1 VARNNLRQRSI
12 YESAHLISKMLEIST
27 SDRICIAAVKEFLSN
42 SMQIFFF
49 MKEKN
54 IDCGVRTAD
63 IS

>member
-1 VARNNLRQRSI
+1 
-12 YESAHLISKMLEIST
+12 MLEIST